1 MKRIELI
8 NCGIDNQALDSMN
21 FETGKNVKVIFR
33 NALHHYNMMLEK
45 LKNEKELDFSN
56 PRIQEAIQENIDKN
70 TKMIKK
76 LGSNEWFITLDEN
89 RKFLCDCLRGYIS
102 YLEIAKNIIE
112 TKLQETLS
120 LPVIDLTKVDDEL
133 ELSKRIL
140 KKSCEDHDT

>member
-1 MKRIELI
+1 VKRIELI

>member
-1 MKRIELI
+1 MDL
-8 NCGIDNQALDSMN
+8 
-21 FETGKNVKVIFR
+21 ETGQNVKLVFR
-33 NALHHYNMMLEK
+33 NALHHYNRILEK
-45 LKNEKELDFSN
+45 IKNDRELDFSD
-56 PRIQEAIQENIDKN
+56 PRIQEAIQANIDKN

-102 YLEIAKNIIE
+102 YLEISKSAIA

-133 ELSKRIL
+133 QLSNIIL
-140 KKSCEDHDT
+140 KNSCADHNS

>member
-1 MKRIELI
+1 
-8 NCGIDNQALDSMN
+8 MN
-21 FETGKNVKVIFR
+21 FETEKNVKVIFR

-45 LKNEKELDFSN
+45 LKNEKELDLSN

-89 RKFLCDCLRGYIS
+89 REFLCDCLRGYIS
-102 YLEIAKNIIE
+102 CLEIAKNTIA

>member
-1 MKRIELI
+1 MDLEA
-8 NCGIDNQALDSMN
+8 GQ
-21 FETGKNVKVIFR
+21 NVKLIFS
-33 NALHHYNMMLEK
+33 NALHHYNRILEK
-45 LKNEKELDFSN
+45 LKNEKELDFN
-56 PRIQEAIQENIDKN
+56 DPGIQEAIQNSMDKN

-102 YLEIAKNIIE
+102 YLEIAKSAIVA
-112 TKLQETLS
+112 KLQERLS

-140 KKSCEDHDT
+140 KNSCEDHSS

>member
-1 MKRIELI
+1 
-8 NCGIDNQALDSMN
+8 
-21 FETGKNVKVIFR
+21 
-33 NALHHYNMMLEK
+33 
-45 LKNEKELDFSN
+45 
-56 PRIQEAIQENIDKN
+56 IDKN

-102 YLEIAKNIIE
+102 YLEISKSAIA

-133 ELSKRIL
+133 QLSNIIL
-140 KKSCEDHDT
+140 KNSCADHNS

>member
-1 MKRIELI
+1 
-8 NCGIDNQALDSMN
+8 
-21 FETGKNVKVIFR
+21 
-33 NALHHYNMMLEK
+33 
-45 LKNEKELDFSN
+45 
-56 PRIQEAIQENIDKN
+56 
-70 TKMIKK
+70 MIKK

-102 YLEIAKNIIE
+102 YLEIAKNTIE

>member
-1 MKRIELI
+1 VKRIELI

-45 LKNEKELDFSN
+45 LKNEKELDFNN

-102 YLEIAKNIIE
+102 YLEIAKNTIE

>member
-1 MKRIELI
+1 VKRIELI

-102 YLEIAKNIIE
+102 YLEIAKNTIE